1 MVIPEWDTAG
11 GPEAAAVA
19 GADPRAAEASLA
31 AESQEPGPLPEVPAD
46 GVAETG
52 AADPQ
57 RLPETGPAG
66 ATTALLAD
74 ISVSL
79 KELAGSAE
87 RYHTRAEQREAV
99 IDHQRDEVDRLRRGE
114 RRGLLRPLLV
124 EICRLR
130 NDLLR
135 QAGELPAGFGAERA
149 ALLLQS
155 YAESIDLTLENSG
168 VRTFAPE
175 SGDPFDPRMHRRVGR
190 EPTDNPA
197 LAGRIANIRRD
208 GYLDVDSN
216 SPIAPAEVMVFGIP
230 AGTPATESS
239 ADKRNEQ

>member
-1 MVIPEWDTAG
+1 MVIPKWDTAG
-11 GPEAAAVA
+11 EPETAAAA
-19 GADPRAAEASLA
+19 GTDPADASLA
-31 AESQEPGPLPEVPAD
+31 AEFPEPAAGPETPAH
-46 GVAETG
+46 GGAETG
-52 AADPQ
+52 SADPQ
-57 RLPETGPAG
+57 AD

-79 KELAGSAE
+79 KELADSAE
-87 RYHTRAEQREAV
+87 RYNSRAEQREAV

-135 QAGELPAGFGAERA
+135 QAGELPADFGAERA
-149 ALLLQS
+149 SLLLQS
-155 YAESIDLTLENSG
+155 YAESIDLTLENGG

-175 SGDPFDPRMHRRVGR
+175 SGDPFDPRLHRRVGG
-190 EPTDNPA
+190 EPTDDPA
-197 LAGRIANIRRD
+197 LAGRVANIRRD
-208 GYLDVDSN
+208 GFLDVDSN

-230 AGTPATESS
+230 GVTPATESS
-239 ADKRNEQ
+239 TDKRNEP